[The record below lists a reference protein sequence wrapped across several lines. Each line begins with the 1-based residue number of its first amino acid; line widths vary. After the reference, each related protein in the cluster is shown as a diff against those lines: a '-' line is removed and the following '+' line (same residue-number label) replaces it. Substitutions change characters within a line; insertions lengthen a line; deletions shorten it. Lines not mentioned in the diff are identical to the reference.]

1 MTAATNDYG
10 FSKCVRIRFWR
21 IEQIVKPRNF
31 MMKQRFSAISLR
43 REWIQRVRELV
54 VKLRELRNTLGR
66 QTAYWCIVWRR

>member
-1 MTAATNDYG
+1 
-10 FSKCVRIRFWR
+10 
-21 IEQIVKPRNF
+21 